1 MRHIS
6 LLVRDLTAHRESAAG
21 STGKKPPGGDCGCLS
36 KRTRALVVDR
46 DILLRGRPRDAK
58 GLRTP

>member
-21 STGKKPPGGDCGCLS
+21 SAGKKPPGGD
-36 KRTRALVVDR
+36 
-46 DILLRGRPRDAK
+46 
-58 GLRTP
+58 